1 MSKKFLI
8 VLSSLC
14 MIIVYL
20 SSPLALCSVMA
31 QEQNTTN
38 TTIELENGYAAQSN
52 WFTLM
57 RYLINTLF
65 LKTEM
70 NIH

>member
-20 SSPLALCSVMA
+20 SSPLTLCSVMA
-31 QEQNTTN
+31 
-38 TTIELENGYAAQSN
+38 
-52 WFTLM
+52 
-57 RYLINTLF
+57 
-65 LKTEM
+65 
-70 NIH
+70 

>member
-1 MSKKFLI
+1 MQKKLLI

-20 SSPLALCSVMA
+20 SSPLALCSVMT

-38 TTIELENGYAAQSN
+38 TTIDLENGYAAQSN
-52 WFTLM
+52 
-57 RYLINTLF
+57 
-65 LKTEM
+65 
-70 NIH
+70 